1 MTSPNYNTFKQLQVE
16 RRERLLIIKF
26 NDGEWQR
33 RTIYELLRILDV
45 ANGDADVAI
54 IVLTGNFEAGQSQSE
69 ETTTHPAPAKDKDE
83 VEAREV
89 QSRASSFVMR
99 SLAKK
104 LLLNRKL
111 LVSCVQGKCVGL
123 GVTICTLSD
132 IVYASRSS
140 QFDLSLNKIDGS
152 GLVGLW
158 TLSHL
163 KLALESGELLD
174 AHAAQNRGFV
184 TGLLDDSQAGL
195 AKFWQRLGEHSLLP
209 IDSLMATKRLLMH
222 PWHEKLLE
230 ALREE
235 GTPQASAQR
244 RGKL

>member
-1 MTSPNYNTFKQLQVE
+1 MTSPNYNTFKQFQVE

-45 ANGDADVAI
+45 ANSDADVAI
-54 IVLTGNFEAGQSQSE
+54 IALTGNFEAGQRRSE
-69 ETTTHPAPAKDKDE
+69 ESIQPAPAKDKDE
-83 VEAREV
+83 LEAREV
-89 QSRASSFVMR
+89 QSRALNFVMR

-111 LVSCVQGKCVGL
+111 LVSCLQGNCVGL
-123 GVTICTLSD
+123 GVTICALSD

-152 GLVGLW
+152 GFVGLW

-163 KLALESGELLD
+163 KLILESGELLD
-174 AHAAQNRGFV
+174 AHTAQNRGFV
-184 TGLLDDSQAGL
+184 SGLLDDSQAGIG
-195 AKFWQRLGEHSLLP
+195 KFWQRLGEHSLLP
-209 IDSLMATKRLLMH
+209 IDTLMATKRLLMH
-222 PWHEKLLE
+222 PWHEKFLE
-230 ALREE
+230 ALRQE

-244 RGKL
+244 RSKL